1 MRTFLLTAI
10 CALLFCASTLSAQEK
25 PDKYIINGQVIE
37 NFNGAQLEGLK
48 VESYKIETSTEGGTT
63 VRTHVITTSDGAPL
77 GPKYAE
83 PVYVVDGEAD
93 TKEDCNKVN
102 AFDIERIDVIKAN
115 SEGEIIK
122 RYSAEGKGVIILTL
136 KKTKSKEYKA
146 VGETMKLRNANEDSY
161 KVTVR
166 GSSK

>member
-10 CALLFCASTLSAQEK
+10 CALLFGASTLSAQEK

-48 VESYKIETSTEGGTT
+48 VESYKIETSTEEGKT
-63 VRTHVITTSDGAPL
+63 VKTHVITTSGDASSS
-77 GPKYAE
+77 KYAE
-83 PVYVVDGEAD
+83 PVYVVDGEAV
-93 TKEDCNKVN
+93 TKEDFEKVN
-102 AFDIERIDVIKAN
+102 VFDIERIDVIKGN
-115 SEGEIIK
+115 SEDETIK
-122 RYSAEGKGVIILTL
+122 RYLAEGKGVVKITL